1 MIIYLSTPLPRST
14 HKWMGHFAMILSEDM
29 LVRSQTRINGTPP
42 LREWWIQCIE
52 ISRHAQNVSNSTKIR
67 QSAKNRQFWASVEN
81 WHTQTYEIVM
91 LVLKSRGYT
100 LLRMGQIISQVW
112 MDEYLLSSK
121 LRHSRCKMTEIWS
134 KSDKNAKMCQMWRAL
149 NILLI
154 KLMMLVSPFQDRHNH
169 WIRLAKL
176 VENLS

>member
-1 MIIYLSTPLPRST
+1 MQEFSCTWMKWEERIIQGGAGTQILARMPITGYYRVFIYLSPPLPSST

-42 LREWWIQCIE
+42 LREWWIHCIA
-52 ISRHAQNVSNSTKIR
+52 IWRHTQKDPNSSKIR

-100 LLRMGQIISQVW
+100 HLRMGRIISEV
-112 MDEYLLSSK
+112 
-121 LRHSRCKMTEIWS
+121 
-134 KSDKNAKMCQMWRAL
+134 
-149 NILLI
+149 
-154 KLMMLVSPFQDRHNH
+154 
-169 WIRLAKL
+169 
-176 VENLS
+176 